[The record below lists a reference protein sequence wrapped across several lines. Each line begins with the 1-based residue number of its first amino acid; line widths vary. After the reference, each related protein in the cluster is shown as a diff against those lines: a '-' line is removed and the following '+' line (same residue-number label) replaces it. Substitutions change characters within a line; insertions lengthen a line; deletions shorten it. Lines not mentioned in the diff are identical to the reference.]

1 MLMACASLCWYRKS
15 LPAMLPDFRTKATS
29 KEHYLFKVQTEEQL
43 RQAALEAGEDP
54 GKLGGAPS
62 RSLTLRPDE
71 VPEENHMESLVL
83 EGEDV
88 VEIRQASKTSGCSTI
103 PNASHASSGEDESG
117 RPGRAGSKQS
127 VGKKKGRSQSK
138 LSRAGSKTSTRP
150 DPHLQRSRS
159 LSEGQ
164 LHISKQVSAGQT
176 LGDQLAFRGDDTWTS
191 THSQIFGSSLMPPG
205 VVPDNPKE
213 APRRQGSKGSNRSRS
228 RPLH

>member
-1 MLMACASLCWYRKS
+1 
-15 LPAMLPDFRTKATS
+15 MLPDFRTKATS

-83 EGEDV
+83 EGEEV
-88 VEIRQASKTSGCSTI
+88 VEIRQASKTSGCSTV

-138 LSRAGSKTSTRP
+138 LSRAGSKTSSCP

-159 LSEGQ
+159 LSEGE

-176 LGDQLAFRGDDTWTS
+176 LGDQLAFRSQFAIGMAVVTS
-191 THSQIFGSSLMPPG
+191 CFLFFATFFEVQDLPPKTSVHFPCALCDSCMAIQHG
-205 VVPDNPKE
+205 FPP
-213 APRRQGSKGSNRSRS
+213 
-228 RPLH
+228 